1 MNAIHAAAWPVVSVA
16 LVGVAVVAVVAALRD
31 RWPASLDALRRGLLV
46 ILVAEAAIGLALAV
60 RGAGPAEL
68 LHWVYGGA
76 VIGALL
82 VPGSL
87 AANTAPARRSWA
99 MALGSMIGAIL
110 VWRLWA
116 SG

>member
-1 MNAIHAAAWPVVSVA
+1 MNAVHAAAWPVLSIA
-16 LVGVAVVAVVAALRD
+16 LVGLAVIAAVSAVRD
-31 RWPASLDALRRGLLV
+31 RWPAALDALRRVLLV
-46 ILVAEAAIGLALAV
+46 VLVAQAAIGLALAV
-60 RGAGPAEL
+60 RGAGPSEL
-68 LHWVYGGA
+68 LHWVYGGV

-87 AANTAPARRSWA
+87 AAETDPRRRSWA
-99 MALGSMIGAIL
+99 MAIGSAMGAVL